1 MTRLFPRLLS
11 ALLLPAL
18 LLTACS
24 GSSSVEQPQESNAN
38 AAQATPVLS
47 KPLKLGFSAWPGW
60 FPWQVAEEA
69 GLFKKNGLDV
79 KLTWFSGYVDSINAL
94 AAGNLDANSI
104 TLNDTVSAVS
114 SGADM
119 VIVLANDNSTGNDQI
134 IVRDGINSIQELKGK
149 KVAAE
154 LGTVD
159 HYMLLLGLAK
169 AGMTQKDI
177 IFQPM
182 ETGAAA
188 AAFAAGKV
196 DAVGVFAPFTTDA
209 IKRPKSKILFTS
221 RDFPGAIPDHLV
233 VSRKFLKERP
243 ADVQKLID
251 TWFDTLEYIKANPE
265 QAVKIMAQR
274 AGVTPA
280 EYRDYDAGTRIFTL
294 KENLAAFA
302 PGKDARH
309 LNYSARTASDFLLKS
324 GLAKKPVNTEA
335 ILDPTFVK
343 AAAKK
348 KGIS

>member
-1 MTRLFPRLLS
+1 MNRRLPRLLS
-11 ALLLPAL
+11 ALLLPSL

-24 GSSSVEQPQESNAN
+24 SSNVEQPTVPNAS

-47 KPLKLGFSAWPGW
+47 KTLKLGFSAWPGW

-69 GLFKKNGLDV
+69 GLFQKNGLDV

-94 AAGNLDANSI
+94 TAGKLDANSI

-114 SGADM
+114 SGADL

-134 IVRDGINSIQELKGK
+134 IVREGINSIKDLKGK

-169 AGMTQKDI
+169 EGMTQKDI
-177 IFQPM
+177 TFQPM
-182 ETGAAA
+182 ETGAATT
-188 AAFAAGKV
+188 AFAAGKL
-196 DAVGVFAPFTTDA
+196 DAVGVYAPFTTNA

-265 QAVKIMAQR
+265 EAVKIMAKR
-274 AGVTPA
+274 AGVTTA

-302 PGKDARH
+302 PGKDASH
-309 LNYSARTASDFLLKS
+309 LSYSARTASEFLLKN
-324 GLAKKPVNTEA
+324 GLTKKPVNTEA
-335 ILDPTFVK
+335 ILNPAFVK
-343 AAAKK
+343 AAAQK
-348 KGIS
+348 KGIK

>member
-1 MTRLFPRLLS
+1 MNRLLPRLLS
-11 ALLLPAL
+11 ILLFPSL

-24 GSSSVEQPQESNAN
+24 ASNVEQPKESNADV
-38 AAQATPVLS
+38 AQAAPVLS
-47 KPLKLGFSAWPGW
+47 KPLKMGFSAWPGW

-69 GLFKKNGLDV
+69 GLFQKNGLDV

-94 AAGNLDANSI
+94 AAGKLDANAI

-114 SGADM
+114 TGADLV
-119 VIVLANDNSTGNDQI
+119 VILANDNSTGNDQI
-134 IVRDGINSIQELKGK
+134 IVRDGIKSIKDLKGK

-169 AGMTQKDI
+169 EGMTQKDI

-196 DAVGVFAPFTTDA
+196 DAAGVFAPFTTNA
-209 IKRPKSKILFTS
+209 IKRPKSRILFTS

-243 ADVQKLID
+243 ADAQKLID
-251 TWFDTLEYIKANPE
+251 TWFDTLDYIKANPE
-265 QAVKIMAQR
+265 AAMKIMAKR
-274 AGVTPA
+274 AGVTTA

-294 KENLAAFA
+294 KENLSAFA
-302 PGKDARH
+302 PGKDASH
-309 LNYSARTASDFLLKS
+309 LNYSARTTSDFLLKS
-324 GLAKKPVNTEA
+324 GLIKKPVNTEA
-335 ILDPTFVK
+335 ILNPTFVK

-348 KGIS
+348 KGII

>member
-1 MTRLFPRLLS
+1 MNRLLPRLLS
-11 ALLLPAL
+11 VLLFPSL
-18 LLTACS
+18 LLTACNA
-24 GSSSVEQPQESNAN
+24 SSVEQPKESSAN

-69 GLFKKNGLDV
+69 GLFQKNGLDV
-79 KLTWFSGYVDSINAL
+79 KLTWFTGYLDSINAL
-94 AAGNLDANSI
+94 AAGKLDANSM

-114 SGADM
+114 GGADLV
-119 VIVLANDNSTGNDQI
+119 VILANDNSIGNDQI
-134 IVRDGINSIQELKGK
+134 IVRDGINSIQDLKGK

-169 AGMTQKDI
+169 AGMTQQDV
-177 IFQPM
+177 IFQPL

-188 AAFAAGKV
+188 AAFVAGKV
-196 DAVGVFAPFTTDA
+196 DAVGVFAPFTTNA

-243 ADVQKLID
+243 ADAQKLID

-265 QAVKIMAQR
+265 KAVKIMAKR

-280 EYRDYDAGTRIFTL
+280 AYRDYDAGTRIFTL
-294 KENLAAFA
+294 KENLAAFK
-302 PGKDARH
+302 PGKDASH
-309 LNYSARTASDFLLKS
+309 LDYSTRTTSDFLLKS
-324 GLAKKPVNTEA
+324 GLTKKPVNTGV
-335 ILDPTFVK
+335 ILDSTFVK
-343 AAAKK
+343 AAAQK

>member
-1 MTRLFPRLLS
+1 MNRLLPRLLS
-11 ALLLPAL
+11 ILLFPSL
-18 LLTACS
+18 LLTACNAS
-24 GSSSVEQPQESNAN
+24 NVEQPTESNAN

-47 KPLKLGFSAWPGW
+47 KPLKMGFSAWPGW

-79 KLTWFSGYVDSINAL
+79 KLTWFTGYLDSINAL
-94 AAGNLDANSI
+94 AAGKLDANSM
-104 TLNDTVSAVS
+104 TLNDTVSSVS
-114 SGADM
+114 AGADLV
-119 VIVLANDNSTGNDQI
+119 VILANDNSTGNDQI
-134 IVRDGINSIQELKGK
+134 IVRDGINSIKDLKGK

-159 HYMLLLGLAK
+159 HYLLLLGLAK
-169 AGMTQKDI
+169 EGMTQKDI
-177 IFQPM
+177 IFQPL

-188 AAFAAGKV
+188 AAFAAGKL
-196 DAVGVFAPFTTDA
+196 DAVGVFAPFTTNA

-243 ADVQKLID
+243 ADAQKLID

-265 QAVKIMAQR
+265 QAIKIMAKR
-274 AGVTPA
+274 AGVTTA

-302 PGKDARH
+302 PGKDASH
-309 LNYSARTASDFLLKS
+309 LNYSARTTSDFLLKS
-324 GLAKKPVNTEA
+324 GLIKKPVNTGV
-335 ILDPTFVK
+335 ILDSTFVK
-343 AAAKK
+343 ATAHK

>member
-1 MTRLFPRLLS
+1 MNCRLPRLLS
-11 ALLLPAL
+11 ALLLPSL
-18 LLTACS
+18 LLAACN
-24 GSSSVEQPQESNAN
+24 SSNVEQPPKADDS

-79 KLTWFSGYVDSINAL
+79 QLTWFSGYVDSINAI
-94 AAGNLDANSI
+94 AAGKLEANSI

-114 SGADM
+114 SGADL

-134 IVRDGINSIQELKGK
+134 IVREGINSIKELKGK

-159 HYMLLLGLAK
+159 HYMLLMGLAK
-169 AGMTQKDI
+169 EGMTQKDI
-177 IFQPM
+177 QFQPM

-188 AAFAAGKV
+188 TAFAAGKL
-196 DAVGVFAPFTTDA
+196 DAVGVYAPFTTNA

-251 TWFDTLEYIKANPE
+251 TWFDTLDYIKANPE
-265 QAVKIMAQR
+265 EVVKIMAKR
-274 AGVTPA
+274 AGVTTA

-302 PGKDARH
+302 PGKDASH
-309 LNYSARTASDFLLKS
+309 LGYSARATTDFLLKS
-324 GLAKKPVNTEA
+324 GLTKKPVNTEA
-335 ILDPTFVK
+335 ILDSAFVK
-343 AAAKK
+343 AAAQK
-348 KGIS
+348 KGIK